1 MEVPS
6 EGTVFEHFFNLSE
19 GMMGDTS
26 NPINCSRSKS
36 PQMVYTTVPQVSP
49 PNLPTVKMC
58 GLTDFIVSRGWNQN
72 YFVIVSF

>member
-49 PNLPTVKMC
+49 PIFQLSKCVVLLILLYLEVGTKII
-58 GLTDFIVSRGWNQN
+58 L
-72 YFVIVSF
+72 